1 MFFSGHVIEDMLI
14 AKQTPAHV
22 YYSGYTKSQLEPLVT
37 MIIGCCENSRGHHP
51 VVFQKYANRKYQHAS
66 SYVKEVID
74 GGFNL
79 LKIQL
84 PTLHQTRP
92 EKKRL
97 EIFTS
102 DEKDQNHKGIVR
114 YQSLEHI
121 ISVFPALVMS
131 SLCPGYNASKD

>member
-1 MFFSGHVIEDMLI
+1 MLI

-22 YYSGYTKSQLEPLVT
+22 YYSGYTQSQLETLVT

-66 SYVKEVID
+66 SYVKEIID
-74 GGFNL
+74 GGFTL

-84 PTLHQTRP
+84 PILHQTRP
-92 EKKRL
+92 EKKHL
-97 EIFTS
+97 EIFPS
-102 DEKDQNHKGIVR
+102 DEKDQNHKSIVQC
-114 YQSLEHI
+114 QSLEHI

-131 SLCPGYNASKD
+131 SLCPSYNASKD

>member
-1 MFFSGHVIEDMLI
+1 VFFSGHVIEDMLI

-22 YYSGYTKSQLEPLVT
+22 CYSGDTQSQLEPLVT
-37 MIIGCCENSRGHHP
+37 MIIGCCENSKGHHP
-51 VVFQKYANRKYQHAS
+51 VVCQKYTNRKYQHAS
-66 SYVKEVID
+66 SYVKEIID
-74 GGFNL
+74 GGFTL

-84 PTLHQTRP
+84 PILHQTRP

-102 DEKDQNHKGIVR
+102 GEKDQNNKGIVQ

-121 ISVFPALVMS
+121 ISIFPALVMS
-131 SLCPGYNASKD
+131 SLCPSYNASKD